1 MAYWLWPLAWAL
13 GLAWQL
19 QQASLVPAW
28 HGLAWLV
35 TAAAMVVAARSW
47 ATPPVQVLVVAMA
60 LASVAYASTGWR
72 ALARQSQ
79 APPPSWQGR
88 YATIE
93 AEVVQ
98 SPRVADGWVGVTV
111 RVQRVDME
119 PQPAQSWQGLAR
131 LSW

>member
-35 TAAAMVVAARSW
+35 TAAAMVVAARRC

-60 LASVAYASTGWR
+60 LALVAYASTGWR
-72 ALARQSQ
+72 AL
-79 APPPSWQGR
+79 
-88 YATIE
+88 
-93 AEVVQ
+93 
-98 SPRVADGWVGVTV
+98 
-111 RVQRVDME
+111 
-119 PQPAQSWQGLAR
+119 
-131 LSW
+131 